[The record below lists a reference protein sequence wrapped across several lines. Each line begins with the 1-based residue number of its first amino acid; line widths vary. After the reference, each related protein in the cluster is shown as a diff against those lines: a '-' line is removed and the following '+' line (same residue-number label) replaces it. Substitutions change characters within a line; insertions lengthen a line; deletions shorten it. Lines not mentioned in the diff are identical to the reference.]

1 MFRRSGTSSN
11 IEGIAVH
18 VVCKEVAV
26 AVFVLFFRKGI
37 KELIGL
43 HGLSEVGRA
52 DSVFVFNRSY
62 IVGGLQV
69 VIADL
74 GKLDFLAVLVSGTP
88 GVGIFCP
95 WTIAS

>member
-1 MFRRSGTSSN
+1 MCSAAAGLHQTSKESL
-11 IEGIAVH
+11 VH

-52 DSVFVFNRSY
+52 DSVIR
-62 IVGGLQV
+62 LQ
-69 VIADL
+69 
-74 GKLDFLAVLVSGTP
+74 
-88 GVGIFCP
+88 
-95 WTIAS
+95 